1 MDSLNDSTVLSQ
13 IQNMDPASK
22 LEIQQVIEEET
33 RKAALQASTLLF
45 LTNANYRHP
54 QTRRHVDT
62 Y

>member
-1 MDSLNDSTVLSQ
+1 MDSLSDSNMLSQ

-33 RKAALQASTLLF
+33 RKAALQASTF
-45 LTNANYRHP
+45 LSLTSINCRHP

-62 Y
+62 C